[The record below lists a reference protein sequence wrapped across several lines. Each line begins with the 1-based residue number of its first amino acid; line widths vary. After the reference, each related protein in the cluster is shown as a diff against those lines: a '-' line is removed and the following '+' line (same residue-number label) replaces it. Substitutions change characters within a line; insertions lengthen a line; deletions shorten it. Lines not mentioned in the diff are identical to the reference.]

1 MDLITIVSLV
11 GIPTIISGIIYIL
24 RSRYKKGQED
34 TTLADTIDYLK
45 TRLEGHELDI
55 EMLKEFKEQ
64 TNMTLVEIKT
74 NLEYSNKQHD
84 TTQSM
89 LTELRA
95 ILINGK

>member
-1 MDLITIVSLV
+1 MDLITIVSLIGV
-11 GIPTIISGIIYIL
+11 SSLIGGIAYIIRKI
-24 RSRYKKGQED
+24 YKKGQDD

-45 TRLEGHELDI
+45 SRLEGHELDI

-64 TNMTLVEIKT
+64 TNMTLVEIKAHV
-74 NLEYSNKQHD
+74 EHSNKQHD

-95 ILINGK
+95 ILLKS